1 MSFDSHTKPS
11 FRNMDILISNW
22 SSVRSLPES
31 YIFPAER
38 RPGTHN
44 IPASKDIPIID
55 LARINGHGRYQVIQQ
70 IIEACQDFGLFQVI
84 NHGVSRELMD
94 QTMALFKQFF
104 ASPAPFKAR
113 FYSNDLNA
121 SCRLYTSTLNYENE
135 EVHYWRDN
143 LTHRCRPLE
152 DHINHWPDDPPHYR
166 KVVAEYS
173 IEVGKFLSTI
183 LELICDGLGLES
195 QYFEGEISKN
205 QLVSV
210 NHHIPCPDPSLTIGM
225 QAHCDPNLIS
235 MLQQGDVCG
244 LQALKDGQWIG
255 VEPLP
260 NAFVVIP
267 GLQLRVIS
275 NGKLAS
281 AVHRV
286 VTDSKE
292 SRTTIGSFLVPS
304 NNVLIRPAD
313 CLIGSSG
320 MLYRGYTYQEFFDT
334 FTSNNCEAETA
345 LECFKV

>member
-1 MSFDSHTKPS
+1 
-11 FRNMDILISNW
+11 MDILISNW
-22 SSVRSLPES
+22 SGVQSLPET
-31 YIFPAER
+31 YIFPPER
-38 RPGTHN
+38 RPGDHK
-44 IPASKDIPIID
+44 IPSSKDIPIID
-55 LARINGHGRYQVIQQ
+55 LETINGPERAQTIQQ
-70 IIEACQDFGLFQVI
+70 IIKASQDFGLFQVI

-94 QTMALFKQFF
+94 QTMALFKRFF
-104 ASPAPFKAR
+104 ASPAEFKAR

-143 LTHRCRPLE
+143 ITHRCHPLE
-152 DHINHWPDDPPHYR
+152 DHINHWPDDPPYYR

-173 IEVGKFLSTI
+173 IEVRKFLLTI
-183 LELICDGLGLES
+183 LELICDGMGLES
-195 QYFEGEISKN
+195 RYFEGEISKN

-244 LQALKDGQWIG
+244 LQALKDGQWVG

-260 NAFVVIP
+260 GAFVVIP

-292 SRTTIGSFLVPS
+292 SRTTIGTFLIPS
-304 NNVLIRPAD
+304 NDVLIRPAD
-313 CLIGSSG
+313 GLLGSSD
-320 MLYRGYTYQEFFDT
+320 MLYRGYTYKEFFGT

-345 LECFKV
+345 LECFKL